1 MANPKLHAVPLYR
14 KDADSGMALTPKDSG
29 AKSVTYERNVRQM
42 VEETVDTDGVLNK
55 WVHGRIGLS
64 HSNPIVF

>member
-42 VEETVDTDGVLNK
+42 VEETVDTDGVL
-55 WVHGRIGLS
+55 I
-64 HSNPIVF
+64 